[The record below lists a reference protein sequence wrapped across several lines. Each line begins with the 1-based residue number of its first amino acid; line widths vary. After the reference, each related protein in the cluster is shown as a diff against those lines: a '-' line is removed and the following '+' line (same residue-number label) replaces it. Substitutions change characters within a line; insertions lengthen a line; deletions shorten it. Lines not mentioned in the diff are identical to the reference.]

1 MNKSVTLALLATPLA
16 IGACSGQGS
25 DKPTLPSAPPTQ
37 LAQVA
42 AGNFQSPTDA
52 VASPDGSEFYFAAF
66 DPQHAPGI
74 FSTSSK
80 PGSTAEEVASSG
92 ALDLPIGLVL
102 SCDGSTL
109 YIADLGTGDGTN
121 GEPVA
126 EAGALLAMPVGGGA
140 VSNLNVSNLVRP
152 SGLAMGP
159 DCETLYV
166 TGRASDGTP
175 ALMKVPTAGGVAS
188 IIWEGAPLVAPTGLH
203 VDDQGVAWVMDHLA
217 IGANGE
223 GVLYQIP
230 TDGTAA
236 NEVASNLHMGTPG
249 GVSLTAGGGTAV
261 MATIGAAGQAE
272 LTTIDLASMEVGH
285 VAAPDLKEPAGLRT
299 AREAGVFAVVD
310 TEAGAI
316 YRAQ

>member
-1 MNKSVTLALLATPLA
+1 MNKPVTLALLVTPMA
-16 IGACSGQGS
+16 IAACSGQGS

-42 AGNFQSPTDA
+42 TGNFQSPTDA

-66 DPQHAPGI
+66 DPSHNAAI
-74 FSTSSK
+74 FSTPSK
-80 PGSTAEEVASSG
+80 PGSTAQEVAVGG

-109 YIADLGTGDGTN
+109 FIADLGTGDGTN
-121 GEPVA
+121 GEPVS
-126 EAGALLAMPVGGGA
+126 EAGAILTMPVGGGA
-140 VSNLNVSNLVRP
+140 VSNLGVSNLIRP
-152 SGLAMGP
+152 SGLAMSP
-159 DCETLYV
+159 DCNTLYV
-166 TGRASDGTP
+166 TGHNSDGEP
-175 ALMKVPTAGGVAS
+175 ALVTVPTAGGLAS
-188 IIWEGAPLVAPTGLH
+188 VVWEGAPLVAPTGLH
-203 VDDQGVAWVMDHLA
+203 VDDQGTAWVMDHLA
-217 IGANGE
+217 VGANGE

-236 NEVASNLHMGTPG
+236 TEVASNLHMGTPG

-285 VAAPDLKEPAGLRT
+285 VAAPDLEEPAGLRT
-299 AREAGVFAVVD
+299 ARDAGVFAVVD